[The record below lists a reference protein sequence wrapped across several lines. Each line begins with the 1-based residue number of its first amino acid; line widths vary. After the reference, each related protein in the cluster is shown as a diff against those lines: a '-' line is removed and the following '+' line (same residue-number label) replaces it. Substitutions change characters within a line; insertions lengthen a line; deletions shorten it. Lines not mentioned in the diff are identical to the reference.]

1 MSMKDTKN
9 RQIDML
15 KYWLGILVASFL
27 GIGAYLVTHIETLQN
42 WLLLLSC
49 FALICLLVAIVVV
62 NQRINRLINDL
73 KDLWCCKILPLLS
86 WRLAFSCWR
95 RWRLK
100 ALLIA
105 LKATNKWKMLD
116 FRYGAWAFNVKLR
129 SWNPHKFTL

>member
-9 RQIDML
+9 KQIDML

-62 NQRINRLINDL
+62 NQRINGLINDL
-73 KDLWCCKILPLLS
+73 KDL
-86 WRLAFSCWR
+86 
-95 RWRLK
+95 
-100 ALLIA
+100 
-105 LKATNKWKMLD
+105 
-116 FRYGAWAFNVKLR
+116 
-129 SWNPHKFTL
+129 